1 MLAIKVLGPG
11 CANCDRL
18 LQLAEQAM
26 EEIKKEYPA
35 FEATVEKVTDPETF
49 LNYGLLKTPG
59 LVVNERLVSS
69 GHVPA
74 MTQIMVLLREALE
87 VGD

>member
-18 LQLAEQAM
+18 FQLTEQAV
-26 EEIKKEYPA
+26 EEIKEEYSP
-35 FEATVEKVTDPETF
+35 FEVTVEKETDPETF
-49 LNYGLLKTPG
+49 LNYGLMKTPG
-59 LVVNERLVSS
+59 LVVNEKLVSS

>member
-11 CANCDRL
+11 CANCERL

-26 EEIKKEYPA
+26 EEIKKEYAA

>member
-1 MLAIKVLGPG
+1 MLTIKILGPG

-18 LQLAEQAM
+18 LQLTEQAV
-26 EEIKKEYPA
+26 EEMKKEHPA
-35 FEATVEKVTDPETF
+35 YEVIVEKVTDPQTF

-59 LVVNERLVSS
+59 LVVNERLVIS

-74 MTQIMVLLREALE
+74 MTQIMALLRDASE
-87 VGD
+87 VGE

>member
-1 MLAIKVLGPG
+1 MLVIKVLGPG

-18 LQLAEQAM
+18 LQLAEQAV

-35 FEATVEKVTDPETF
+35 SEVTVEKVTDPETF

-59 LVVNERLVSS
+59 LVVNERLVIS

-74 MTQIMVLLREALE
+74 MTQITSLLREVLE
-87 VGD
+87 IGD

>member
-1 MLAIKVLGPG
+1 MQAIKVLGPG

-18 LQLAEQAM
+18 IQLTEQAV
-26 EEIKKEYPA
+26 EEIKKQYPA
-35 FEATVEKVTDPETF
+35 YEATVEKVTDPEAF

-59 LVVNERLVSS
+59 LVLNEMLVIS

-74 MTQIMVLLREALE
+74 MTQIMALLRGALE

>member
-1 MLAIKVLGPG
+1 MLVIKILGPG

-18 LQLAEQAM
+18 LQLAEQAV
-26 EEIKKEYPA
+26 EEIKKEYPVS
-35 FEATVEKVTDPETF
+35 EATVEKVTDPETF

-59 LVVNERLVSS
+59 LVVNERLVLS

-74 MTQIMVLLREALE
+74 MTQITALLREALV
-87 VGD
+87 VGG

>member
-18 LQLAEQAM
+18 LQLAEQAV

-35 FEATVEKVTDPETF
+35 FETTVEKVTDPETF

>member
-1 MLAIKVLGPG
+1 MLTIKILGPG

-18 LQLAEQAM
+18 LQLTEQAA
-26 EEIKKEYPA
+26 EEIKKEHPA
-35 FEATVEKVTDPETF
+35 YETTVEKVTDPEEF

-59 LVVNERLVSS
+59 LVLNEKLVSS

-74 MTQIMVLLREALE
+74 MTQIVALLREALE
-87 VGD
+87 VSD

>member
-1 MLAIKVLGPG
+1 
-11 CANCDRL
+11 
-18 LQLAEQAM
+18 M
-26 EEIKKEYPA
+26 EEIKKEYRP
-35 FEATVEKVTDPETF
+35 FEVTVEKVTDPEIF

-74 MTQIMVLLREALE
+74 MAQIMAWLRDALE
-87 VGD
+87 GGD

>member
-18 LQLAEQAM
+18 LQLAEQAV

>member
-18 LQLAEQAM
+18 LQLTEQAV
-26 EEIKKEYPA
+26 EEIKKEHAA
-35 FEATVEKVTDPETF
+35 FGATVEKVTDPETF

-74 MTQIMVLLREALE
+74 MTQIMVLLREAIE

>member
-1 MLAIKVLGPG
+1 MLVIKILGPG

-18 LQLAEQAM
+18 LQLAEQAV
-26 EEIKKEYPA
+26 EEIKKEYPSS
-35 FEATVEKVTDPETF
+35 ETTVEKVTDPETF

-59 LVVNERLVSS
+59 LVVNERLVVS

-74 MTQIMVLLREALE
+74 MTQITALLREALE
-87 VGD
+87 VGE

>member
-1 MLAIKVLGPG
+1 MLTIKVLGPG

-18 LQLAEQAM
+18 LQLTEQAV
-26 EEIKKEYPA
+26 EEIKKEHPA
-35 FEATVEKVTDPETF
+35 YEATVEKVTDPETF

-59 LVVNERLVSS
+59 LVVNERLVIS

-74 MTQIMVLLREALE
+74 MTQIVTLLRDTLE
-87 VGD
+87 VGE

>member
-18 LQLAEQAM
+18 FQLTEQAV
-26 EEIKKEYPA
+26 EEIKKEHPA
-35 FEATVEKVTDPETF
+35 YEATVEKVTDPEAF

-59 LVVNERLVSS
+59 LVLNERLVIS

-74 MTQIMVLLREALE
+74 MTQIVAVLREALE
-87 VGD
+87 VDE

>member
-1 MLAIKVLGPG
+1 MLVIKVLGPG

-18 LQLAEQAM
+18 LQLAEQAV

-35 FEATVEKVTDPETF
+35 SEVTVEKVTDPETF

-59 LVVNERLVSS
+59 LVVNERLVIS

-74 MTQIMVLLREALE
+74 MTQITSLLREALE